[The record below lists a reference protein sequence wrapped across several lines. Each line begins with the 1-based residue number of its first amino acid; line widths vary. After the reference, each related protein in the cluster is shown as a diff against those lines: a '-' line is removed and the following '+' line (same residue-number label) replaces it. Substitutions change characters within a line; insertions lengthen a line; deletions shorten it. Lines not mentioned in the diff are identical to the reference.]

1 MASVYIVDVDAV
13 PVYASY
19 FEITLVPATVFFFN
33 GQHMKVDWGT
43 ADHTKFIGS
52 FRSSQDLVDVI
63 EVVYRGA
70 MKGKLI
76 VDSPLDPQSVTK
88 YNLLYKDI

>member
-1 MASVYIVDVDAV
+1 MISISVKPMSMVIGQISALLLEYNCYRLYISVCS
-13 PVYASY
+13 PCMYSS
-19 FEITLVPATVFFFN
+19 
-33 GQHMKVDWGT
+33 T